1 MRGRAHK
8 LVEQFMVRFT
18 KADAAFIRAR
28 FFLRV
33 QVEPEAITPELDDP
47 ALEAQIEQTIQE
59 IEREVERLNAT
70 GPRRS
75 GAGGGPSVGSSAGA
89 TSSTLKP
96 LKKPGT

>member
-1 MRGRAHK
+1 MKGRAHK
-8 LVEQFMVRFT
+8 LVEQFMARFS

-33 QVEPEAITPELDDP
+33 QCEPEAINAELDDP

-59 IEREVERLNAT
+59 IEREIERLNAS

-75 GAGGGPSVGSSAGA
+75 GAGAVPSHAA
-89 TSSTLKP
+89 TSNTLKP

>member
-1 MRGRAHK
+1 M
-8 LVEQFMVRFT
+8 VEQFMARFT

-47 ALEAQIEQTIQE
+47 ALEAQIERTIEE
-59 IEREVERLNAT
+59 IDREIERLNAT

-75 GAGGGPSVGSSAGA
+75 GAGSSGGA